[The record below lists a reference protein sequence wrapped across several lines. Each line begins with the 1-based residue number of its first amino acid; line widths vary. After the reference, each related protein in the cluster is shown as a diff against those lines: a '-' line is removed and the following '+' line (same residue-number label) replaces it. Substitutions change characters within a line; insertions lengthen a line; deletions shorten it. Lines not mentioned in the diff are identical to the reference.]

1 MDNIDGNLCLADKLC
16 VFGQTEQFKLEV
28 EKRVFPSIFT
38 KSFRDF
44 ADFFNLS
51 VTISLC
57 TMGGYKSF
65 LYFCEFGL
73 LVKPSRVGI
82 ILMLKNTNYAL
93 QFIGSSHLY
102 ISREMSVVAF
112 FSKLR

>member
-1 MDNIDGNLCLADKLC
+1 VIDFLWGESLQEVRINFLTTPQLTLKNFIRLIRKCQGKNHRASPFLDNIDGNPCLADKLC

-51 VTISLC
+51 VTI
-57 TMGGYKSF
+57 
-65 LYFCEFGL
+65 
-73 LVKPSRVGI
+73 
-82 ILMLKNTNYAL
+82 
-93 QFIGSSHLY
+93 
-102 ISREMSVVAF
+102 
-112 FSKLR
+112 